1 MAKNRKE
8 VEETPD
14 IRPAFSAEQREN
26 QMIALAMDLAE
37 KKLRDGTASNQ
48 TICHFL
54 KLGSMKERLDREN
67 LQEEINLK
75 VAKREALQSSKDL
88 KELYVTA
95 LRAMRSYS
103 GTLVEVDEDIF

>member
-1 MAKNRKE
+1 MAKNHKKE
-8 VEETPD
+8 EEIPD

-88 KELYVTA
+88 KELYTNA
-95 LRAMRSYS
+95 LKAMQSYS
-103 GTLVEVDEDIF
+103 GTSVEVDEDVF

>member
-1 MAKNRKE
+1 MAKNHKK
-8 VEETPD
+8 VEDTPD

-88 KELYVTA
+88 KELYANA
-95 LRAMRSYS
+95 LKAMQSYS
-103 GTLVEVDEDIF
+103 GTSVEVDEDIF

>member
-1 MAKNRKE
+1 MAKNHKE

-88 KELYVTA
+88 KELYANA

-103 GTLVEVDEDIF
+103 GTSVEVDEDIF

>member
-1 MAKNRKE
+1 MVKNHKK
-8 VEETPD
+8 VEEAPD

-88 KELYVTA
+88 KELYANA
-95 LRAMRSYS
+95 LKAMQSYS
-103 GTLVEVDEDIF
+103 GTSVEVNEDVF